1 MELVKYNNNSISSVT
16 ALSSLSSGS
25 LNLITTNTISSGVA
39 SSSFTSNINSTYDT
53 YLFKFINI
61 HPATDGADLTFNG
74 STDGGSNYNTTK
86 TTTTFYGYHNEGDSA
101 AAVAYEP
108 GHDMAQGTGYCQIGG
123 DALGADNDQSCS
135 GTMFIFSP
143 SSTTFVKHFI
153 VNMNTL
159 TDANYSVN
167 EYTVGYMNTT
177 SAVNAVDFKM
187 TTGNIDSGVIKMYG
201 LSKSWV

>member
-201 LSKSWV
+201 LSKS

>member
-1 MELVKYNNNSISSVT
+1 MALVKYNNNSISAVT
-16 ALSSLSSGS
+16 ALDSVPSGDIV
-25 LNLITTNTISSGVA
+25 LLATNTITSGVS
-39 SSSFTSNINSTYDT
+39 SSSFTSNIDSTYNT
-53 YLFKFINI
+53 YMFKFINI

-101 AAVAYEP
+101 AALGYEALHDVA
-108 GHDMAQGTGYCQIGG
+108 QSTGYCQIGG

-159 TDANYSVN
+159 TNADYSVN
-167 EYTVGYMNTT
+167 EYTAGYMNTT
-177 SAVNAVDFKM
+177 SAINAVDFKM
-187 TTGNIDSGVIKMYG
+187 DSGNIDSGVIKMYG
-201 LSKSWV
+201 LRES